1 MKDITQLT
9 AYLREK
15 KEKTRIVAAALWTD
29 FMNKRVMESASQLTY
44 STLLATVPIVAVIFA
59 IARGFGYN
67 KYIEAWFRSALDS
80 QPQAVEVIIGFVNS
94 YLIHTKSG
102 IVFGFG
108 LVFMLWT
115 VIMLTRNIELVFND
129 IWEADRQRSLA
140 RTFTDFMAMFFML
153 PIMIIINSGVT
164 LWMASVSKIVRE
176 EYVIGPLL
184 KLSIDIM
191 PTVIMTGIFTVLY
204 TFMPNTRVRWRNALV
219 PAFIATLCM
228 QVLQYFY
235 IHSQMWVSGYNAIYG
250 SFAALPLFM
259 LWIQFT
265 WIIILVGAELSYVIQ
280 NFNYLLFSQKG
291 TAMSQRYRFMMCAMV
306 LGHICKRMKDGY
318 KPYTASDLCRLTKTH
333 PSIID
338 IVLETLAEA
347 GLIATVVT
355 KGKEERAYLPI
366 ESVEV
371 MTLGKLYSHLEN
383 IHPWKYDVSLRDT
396 ICNEKWKKAFSLR
409 KDYIDGMNG
418 IKMYE
423 LASGS

>member
-44 STLLATVPIVAVIFA
+44 STLLATVPVVAVIFA

-67 KYIEAWFRSALDS
+67 KYIESWFRSALDS

-140 RTFTDFMAMFFML
+140 RTFTDFMAMF
-153 PIMIIINSGVT
+153 
-164 LWMASVSKIVRE
+164 
-176 EYVIGPLL
+176 
-184 KLSIDIM
+184 
-191 PTVIMTGIFTVLY
+191 FTVLY